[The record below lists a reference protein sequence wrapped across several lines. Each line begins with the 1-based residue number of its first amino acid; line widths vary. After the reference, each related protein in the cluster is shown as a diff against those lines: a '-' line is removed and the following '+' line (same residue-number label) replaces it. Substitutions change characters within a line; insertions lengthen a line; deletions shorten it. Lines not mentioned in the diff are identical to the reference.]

1 MKELVYM
8 IAMIIIAIT
17 NSEVNIEEIVESP
30 SIQLEEK
37 VELGDFFAF
46 YDGTM
51 FYYKENDQEAFD
63 IVLSMLRE
71 LPENVKIGAAEI
83 HFEGKNGNI
92 AGSTSGTTI
101 TLYDFLSY
109 DEETQRHILYHEV
122 AHTYGNILWSKNLID
137 IDYSEYA
144 EAVKKDK
151 NYLSDYSKSKIK
163 EENNYSEDFAD
174 GFSEY
179 FRNYKSFK
187 RKHKNRF
194 EYLERFIKED
204 FENGKEK

>member
-8 IAMIIIAIT
+8 IALVVIAMS
-17 NSEVNIEEIVESP
+17 NQKVNIDEIVKSP
-30 SIQLEEK
+30 SIQQEEK

-51 FYYKENDQEAFD
+51 FYYKENDQEAFE
-63 IVLSMLRE
+63 IVLNLLRE
-71 LPENVKIGAAEI
+71 LPENVKKGVAEI
-83 HFEGKNGNI
+83 HFEGKNGNV
-92 AGSTSGTTI
+92 AGRTGGSTI

-109 DEETQRHILYHEV
+109 DEKTQRHIFYHEV
-122 AHTYGNILWSKNLID
+122 GHTFGNVLWSQKLID
-137 IDYSEYA
+137 LDYTEYA

-179 FRNYKSFK
+179 FRTYKSFK

-194 EYLERFIKED
+194 EYLDKLIKEE
-204 FENGKEK
+204 F

>member
-1 MKELVYM
+1 M
-8 IAMIIIAIT
+8 IAIVVMAMS
-17 NSEVNIEEIVESP
+17 NQKVNIEEIVKSP
-30 SIQLEEK
+30 SIQQEEK
-37 VELGDFFAF
+37 VELRDFFSF

-63 IVLSMLRE
+63 IVLNLLRE
-71 LPENVKIGAAEI
+71 LPENVKIGVAEI
-83 HFEGKNGNI
+83 HFEGKNGNV
-92 AGSTSGTTI
+92 AGRTIGTTI

-109 DEETQRHILYHEV
+109 DKETQRHILFHEV
-122 AHTYGNILWSKNLID
+122 AHTFGNVLWSKDIID
-137 IDYSEYA
+137 LDYSKYA
-144 EAVKKDK
+144 EFVKKDK
-151 NYLSDYSKSKIK
+151 NYLSDYSKGKIK

-194 EYLERFIKED
+194 EYLDKLIKEE
-204 FENGKEK
+204 F

>member
-8 IAMIIIAIT
+8 IAIMIVAIT
-17 NSEVNIEEIVESP
+17 NSEVNIEEIVKKP
-30 SIQLEEK
+30 SIQQEEK
-37 VELGDFFAF
+37 VELGAFFSF
-46 YDGTM
+46 YDGTK
-51 FYYKENDQEAFD
+51 FYYYENDKKAFE
-63 IVLSMLRE
+63 IVLDMLRE
-71 LPENVKIGAAEI
+71 IPENVKIGVAEV

-92 AGSTSGTTI
+92 AGTTSGTTI

-109 DEETQRHILYHEV
+109 DEEIQRHILYHEV
-122 AHTYGNILWSKNLID
+122 GHTFGNVLWSENLID

-151 NYLSDYSKSKIK
+151 NYLSDYSKGKIK

-194 EYLERFIKED
+194 EYLEKFIKED

>member
-8 IAMIIIAIT
+8 IALVVMAI
-17 NSEVNIEEIVESP
+17 NNQKVNIEEIVKSP
-30 SIQLEEK
+30 SIQQEQK

-51 FYYKENDQEAFD
+51 FYYKEKDQEAFD
-63 IVLSMLRE
+63 IVLNLLRE
-71 LPENVKIGAAEI
+71 LPENVKIGVAEI
-83 HFEGKNGNI
+83 HFEGKNGNV
-92 AGSTSGTTI
+92 AGRTGGTTI

-109 DEETQRHILYHEV
+109 DKETQRHILFHEV
-122 AHTYGNILWSKNLID
+122 AHTFGNVLWSKNLID
-137 IDYSEYA
+137 LDYKEYA
-144 EAVKKDK
+144 EYVKKDK
-151 NYLSDYSKSKIK
+151 NYLSDYSKGKIK

-187 RKHKNRF
+187 KKYKNRF
-194 EYLERFIKED
+194 EYLNKLIKE
-204 FENGKEK
+204 EY